1 MTPPAD
7 ARFSIRRHPPLRVLL
22 PAVAVV
28 ITLVGAVI
36 LYSRPTAPEQRRD
49 AQLCP
54 VDAGDLRGGTA
65 VFLFDFRKPLGGDPA
80 PGGLLRDALHGLGA
94 NTEVVAYSLAGTEPA
109 PRVRIGRL
117 CKPYDNAALQPEMA
131 KDQRTPMRDCDD
143 LPAQLTPEL
152 RESATRFCR
161 LRDVLVRRVDA
172 LAAQAPAAGQE
183 VADAYLVEALEDIR
197 IDLRQRAR
205 PHALYLFSDMLQHAP
220 WYSHLDQEWTRWD
233 YDRFAEALQ
242 DQNWFVDRRSE
253 PRGLR
258 VEVFYLPRAGLTDQP
273 RALSLHRDF
282 WRQYFAGADVTFHD
296 REPVAAYAA
305 RRVTNVPTEAERV
318 ARERAEAERLLQQV
332 REEQDALRREQLA
345 LEEQAEEQRRQEAEQ
360 RRAEA
365 EQARERERRRAEAE
379 RQRQEAEERARL
391 AAETGG
397 ASAPEEPPA
406 APAPD
411 DGIEA
416 PDEPPIAPALADG
429 TEAPDEPRERG
440 VDAAAADPPDSA
452 VADPEPAGPEPCALT
467 LATGAEGLSP
477 AYPRGGRMNFG
488 PAVITVRYEVDEQ
501 GATVDSR
508 VSMVPE
514 RSRADRERYLDLF
527 AEVAVETVRAWTF
540 VPADP
545 ADSTCERRQE
555 RTTSF
560 QFTYR

>member
-7 ARFSIRRHPPLRVLL
+7 ARFTIRRHPPLRVVL

-54 VDAGDLRGGTA
+54 VDTGDLRGGTA
-65 VFLFDFRKPLGGDPA
+65 VFLFDFRKPLGGDSA
-80 PGGLLRDALHGLGA
+80 PGGLLRDALHGLDA
-94 NTEVVAYSLAGTEPA
+94 NTEVVAYSLAGAEPA

-117 CKPYDNAALQPEMA
+117 CKPYDNAVLQPEMA

-161 LRDVLVRRVDA
+161 LRDVLVGRVDA
-172 LAAQAPAAGQE
+172 LASEAPQAERE
-183 VADAYLVEALEDIR
+183 VENAYLVEALEDIR

-233 YDRFAEALQ
+233 YDTFAAALQ
-242 DQNWFVDRRSE
+242 AQNWFVDRRSE

-273 RALSLHRDF
+273 RALSLHQDF

-318 ARERAEAERLLQQV
+318 AQERAEAERLLQQI

-360 RRAEA
+360 RRAQE
-365 EQARERERRRAEAE
+365 EQARELERRRVEAE
-379 RQRQEAEERARL
+379 RRRREAEERARL
-391 AAETGG
+391 A
-397 ASAPEEPPA
+397 EEPRSVPA
-406 APAPD
+406 EQASSVASGPSD
-411 DGIEA
+411 EIEA
-416 PDEPPIAPALADG
+416 PDEPSEPALEVAAEDRPDPAPASEPQPDDP
-429 TEAPDEPRERG
+429 AP
-440 VDAAAADPPDSA
+440 
-452 VADPEPAGPEPCALT
+452 CTLT
-467 LATGAEGLSP
+467 LAAGPEGLSP

-488 PAVITVRYEVDEQ
+488 PAVITVRYEIDEK
-501 GATVDSR
+501 GATVDDR
-508 VSMVPE
+508 VTMVPE
-514 RSRADRERYLDLF
+514 QSRADRERYLDLF

-540 VPADP
+540 TPADP
-545 ADSTCERRQE
+545 TDRSCVRRQV